1 MDTSYKLYARDSGT
15 VVGFQSF
22 RISVRTVNTIGMSQ
36 LRSYPKK
43 LHNSGAAAPELGFRV
58 SPLLILAFYSFV
70 RKNFRARYAR
80 EVTSIEMIMS

>member
-1 MDTSYKLYARDSGT
+1 
-15 VVGFQSF
+15 
-22 RISVRTVNTIGMSQ
+22 MSQ
-36 LRSYPKK
+36 LRSYGQN

-80 EVTSIEMIMS
+80 EVTSIEVIMF